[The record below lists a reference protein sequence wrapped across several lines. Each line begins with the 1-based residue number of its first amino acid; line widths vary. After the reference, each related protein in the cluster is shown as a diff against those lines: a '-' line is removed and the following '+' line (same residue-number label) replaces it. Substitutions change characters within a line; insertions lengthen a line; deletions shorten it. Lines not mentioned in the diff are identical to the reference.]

1 MAETAS
7 QETDRPRPSVV
18 PIESR
23 LYTLASWLALAWLDA
38 LDDSPGPRAPA
49 AGRRPGGEWLAVDTP
64 ERIVLTDLASS
75 LVSILFGT
83 PFEPEAAETTGRAL
97 VAADFAG
104 ADVLGR
110 SLRVLMLRL
119 PMLARALPGVPA
131 DLGHRLAEVT
141 GAFANGYASA
151 LRDRT
156 LAEQEA
162 ARRAELDAERV
173 LSRRLLHQATHDP
186 LTGLPNRAAVFG
198 RLSAALTRGLGA
210 RVGLCYMDLDGFKAV
225 NDRRGHAAGDQLLV
239 AVAERIGRVARVH
252 GAVAAR
258 IGGDEF
264 VVLAANSP
272 GLPGMIALAA
282 DLLAEIRRP
291 VALATGLVGV
301 SGCIGIVDRPVVGT
315 SVDSVVADADTALY
329 EAKSRGSGCW
339 SVYQPPCQRAS

>member
-7 QETDRPRPSVV
+7 QETDRPRSSVV

-23 LYTLASWLALAWLDA
+23 LHALASRLALAWLDA
-38 LDDSPGPRAPA
+38 LDDSAGSRAPA
-49 AGRRPGGEWLAVDTP
+49 AGRKPAGELLALDTP
-64 ERIVLTDLASS
+64 ERIVLTGLASS

-83 PFEPEAAETTGRAL
+83 PFEPEAAEATGRAL
-97 VAADFAG
+97 VAADFTG

-119 PMLARALPGVPA
+119 PMLTRTLPGVPA
-131 DLGHRLAEVT
+131 DLAHRLAEVT
-141 GAFANGYASA
+141 GAFANGYVSA

-162 ARRAELDAERV
+162 ARRAELDAERI

-198 RLSAALTRGLGA
+198 RLSAALTRGRAA

-225 NDRRGHAAGDQLLV
+225 NDRHGHAAGDQLLV
-239 AVAERIGRVARVH
+239 AVAQRIGRVARAH

-264 VVLAANSP
+264 VVLAENSP

-291 VALATGLVGV
+291 VALATGLVSV
-301 SGCIGIVDRPVVGT
+301 AGCAGIVDRPAAST
-315 SVDSVVADADTALY
+315 SVESVVADADTALY
-329 EAKSRGSGCW
+329 EAKSRGGCW

>member
-1 MAETAS
+1 MAETAL

-23 LYTLASWLALAWLDA
+23 LHTLASRLALAWLDA
-38 LDDSPGPRAPA
+38 LDDSAESRVPE
-49 AGRRPGGEWLAVDTP
+49 AGRKPAGEWLALDTP
-64 ERIVLTDLASS
+64 DRIVLTDLAFS

-83 PFEPEAAETTGRAL
+83 PFEPETAEATGRAL
-97 VAADFAG
+97 VAADFTG

-119 PMLARALPGVPA
+119 PMLTRALPGVPA
-131 DLGHRLAEVT
+131 DLEHRLAEVT
-141 GAFANGYASA
+141 GALANGYVSA

-186 LTGLPNRAAVFG
+186 LTGLPNRAAAFG
-198 RLSAALTRGLGA
+198 RLSAALTGGFGA
-210 RVGLCYMDLDGFKAV
+210 RVGLCYLDLDGFKAI
-225 NDRRGHAAGDQLLV
+225 NDRHGHAAGDQLLV
-239 AVAERIGRVARVH
+239 AVAERIGQVARAH

-264 VVLAANSP
+264 VALAENSP

-282 DLLAEIRRP
+282 DIIAEIRRP
-291 VALATGLVGV
+291 IALAAGLVSV
-301 SGCIGIVDRPVVGT
+301 SACVGIVDRPAVGT
-315 SVDSVVADADTALY
+315 SVESVVADADTALY
-329 EAKSRGSGCW
+329 EAKSRGGCW
-339 SVYQPPCQRAS
+339 SVYQPPRQRAS

>member
-1 MAETAS
+1 MAETAL

-23 LYTLASWLALAWLDA
+23 LHTLASRLALAWLDA
-38 LDDSPGPRAPA
+38 LDDSAESRVPE
-49 AGRRPGGEWLAVDTP
+49 AGRKPAGEWLALDTP
-64 ERIVLTDLASS
+64 DRIVLTDLASS

-83 PFEPEAAETTGRAL
+83 PFEPEMSEATGRAL
-97 VAADFAG
+97 VAADFTG

-131 DLGHRLAEVT
+131 DLEHRLAEVT
-141 GAFANGYASA
+141 GALANGYVSA

-186 LTGLPNRAAVFG
+186 LTGLPNRAAAFG
-198 RLSAALTRGLGA
+198 RLSAALTGGFGA
-210 RVGLCYMDLDGFKAV
+210 RVGLCYLDLDGFKAI
-225 NDRRGHAAGDQLLV
+225 NDRHGHAAGDQLLV
-239 AVAERIGRVARVH
+239 AVAERIGQVARAH

-264 VVLAANSP
+264 V
-272 GLPGMIALAA
+272 ALAA

-291 VALATGLVGV
+291 VALAAALVSV
-301 SGCIGIVDRPVVGT
+301 SGCVGIVDRPAVGT
-315 SVDSVVADADTALY
+315 SVESVVADADTALY
-329 EAKSRGSGCW
+329 EAKSRGGCW
-339 SVYQPPCQRAS
+339 SVYQPPRQRAS